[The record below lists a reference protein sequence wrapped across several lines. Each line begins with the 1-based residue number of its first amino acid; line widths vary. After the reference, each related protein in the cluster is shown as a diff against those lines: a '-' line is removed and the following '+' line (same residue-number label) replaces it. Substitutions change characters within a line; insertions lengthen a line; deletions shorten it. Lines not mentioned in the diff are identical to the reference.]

1 MTSPTTELPPNNR
14 RSLRSLVTKI
24 RQVLGRRSPT
34 SASFE
39 EVERAE
45 RRFYLD
51 YVRNGMVVFDV
62 GAHVGELTLL
72 FSRFA
77 GSGQVHAFEAGRSS
91 FERLSA
97 ACEASG
103 RRNVLLHHL
112 AVSDRIGEIE
122 LHVYDDAHLAWSTQA
137 KRPLAAYGIDV
148 KPVGIERVPA
158 ITLDRYCETAAVRQ
172 IDLLKI
178 DVEGAELQVLAGAK
192 RLLAEQR
199 IRCLTFEFGQTT
211 FDMGNTSEAIEEL
224 LQGNGYTIRNLVA
237 GDPVFPGRESAVTAQ
252 FAMHVATVTRPA

>member
-1 MTSPTTELPPNNR
+1 MTSPTPELPPSKQR
-14 RSLRSLVTKI
+14 GPLRSLVTKI
-24 RQVLGRRSPT
+24 RQVLGRRT
-34 SASFE
+34 RTNASFE

-51 YVRNGMVVFDV
+51 YIRDGMVVFDV

-72 FSRFA
+72 FARSA

-91 FERLSA
+91 FERLSS
-97 ACEASG
+97 ACQARS
-103 RRNVLLHHL
+103 NVLLHHL

-137 KRPLAAYGIDV
+137 NRPLAAYGIDV
-148 KPVGIERVPA
+148 KPVGLERVRS
-158 ITLDRYCETAAVRQ
+158 ITLDRYCETAAVGQ

-178 DVEGAELQVLAGAK
+178 DVEGAELQVLIGAK

-211 FDMGNTSEAIEEL
+211 FDMGNTPEAIEEL

-237 GDPVFPGRESAVTAQ
+237 GDPLFPGRASAQTAQ